1 MKRRLRNTK
10 KKQIPRNNIEDRGKS
25 KNDDKLRSRKNE
37 DREKTQINEKIK
49 ETKDPGKKKY
59 ICKTKI
65 GVNEEGTFV
74 VRKINK
80 GKAKIKE
87 K

>member
-1 MKRRLRNTK
+1 MK
-10 KKQIPRNNIEDRGKS
+10 
-25 KNDDKLRSRKNE
+25 RSRK
-37 DREKTQINEKIK
+37 TKIK

-74 VRKINK
+74 VRKINQ